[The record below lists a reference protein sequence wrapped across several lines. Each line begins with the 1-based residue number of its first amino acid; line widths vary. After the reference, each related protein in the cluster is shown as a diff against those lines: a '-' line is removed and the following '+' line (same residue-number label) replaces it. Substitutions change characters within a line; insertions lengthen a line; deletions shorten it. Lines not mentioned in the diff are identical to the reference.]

1 MLCFYSISRENFYL
15 ENTTVVLNYR
25 EIKIIVSKFELAE
38 STVCTLLYV
47 KYVEYVHYC
56 MLSMYML

>member
-25 EIKIIVSKFELAE
+25 EIRIIVSKFELAE

-47 KYVEYVHYC
+47 KYVH
-56 MLSMYML
+56 